1 MLHLPPS
8 NCLNCNPDPELAATL
23 ADMPRSLI
31 FSGMLAGI
39 PEFVR
44 EYNRRLDDELQ
55 LEEIL
60 KLNGISPDEPDS
72 P

>member
-1 MLHLPPS
+1 
-8 NCLNCNPDPELAATL
+8 
-23 ADMPRSLI
+23 MPRSLI
-31 FSGMLAGI
+31 FSGMLAGV

-60 KLNGISPDEPDS
+60 KLSGISPDEPDS